1 MAYGGRNAEDDGN
14 NSRACQWLV
23 VEVMEGW
30 LIIDQTGRLRA
41 GSDQGQ
47 SVSSAG

>member
-1 MAYGGRNAEDDGN
+1 MAGEVVKMLG
-14 NSRACQWLV
+14 SKHRACKEEV

-30 LIIDQTGRLRA
+30 NITDQTGRLRP

-47 SVSSAG
+47 FVSSAG